1 MEEREL
7 TDLAEKAAEVFM
19 RKLIADSH
27 TLALAESCTA
37 GLVSS
42 LLASVPGASDV
53 LWGSFVC
60 YSQAAKISMLGIPRE
75 KLMNYGLVSGETASL
90 MAAGA
95 QQRSG
100 ADITAAVT
108 GIAGPKGDDSDAAV
122 GTVWVATLSCS
133 PALDGTAEVKGFH
146 FSGSRNEVRLQAAAA
161 VIECLQNALTQK

>member
-7 TDLAEKAAEVFM
+7 TAAAEKAAEALM
-19 RKLIADSH
+19 RKLRADSH

-42 LLASVPGASDV
+42 LLASVPGASDI

-60 YSQAAKISMLGIPRE
+60 YSQSAKTSMLGIPRE
-75 KLMNYGLVSGETASL
+75 KMLCYGLVSGETASL

-100 ADITAAVT
+100 ADIAAAVT
-108 GIAGPKGDDSDAAV
+108 GIAGPKGDGSDAAV
-122 GTVWVATLSCS
+122 GTVWVATLSRN
-133 PALDGTAEVKGFH
+133 PAGDGTAAAKGFH
-146 FSGSRNEVRLQAAAA
+146 FSGSRNEVRLHAAVA
-161 VIECLQNALTQK
+161 VIECLQNILTQN